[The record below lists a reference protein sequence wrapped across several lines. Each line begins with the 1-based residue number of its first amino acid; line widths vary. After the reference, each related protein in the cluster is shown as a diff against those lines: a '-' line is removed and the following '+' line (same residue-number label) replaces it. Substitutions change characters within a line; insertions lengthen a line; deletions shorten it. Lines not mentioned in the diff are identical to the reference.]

1 LINTSI
7 LELGRLTAETL
18 SPGKSLEFAIYGARR
33 NPLPWEAGRENETM
47 TPLIQEILK
56 LLPSLRRYARAVTG
70 DRRSADRY
78 IRMALEILAEEP
90 WRVPPGHEV
99 KFGLYKLFD
108 DVLSIFESDPTG
120 ETIDQT
126 DPYHRLKHGVLDLP
140 ILSRKLLLLVTV
152 ERFPLSRAA
161 KLLQMPAREAEIHL
175 AGACARLSGLAPALP
190 DRLIERISEEQ
201 AA

>member
-1 LINTSI
+1 MSRAATPYPGSGI
-7 LELGRLTAETL
+7 GRT
-18 SPGKSLEFAIYGARR
+18 RR
-33 NPLPWEAGRENETM
+33 GNM
-47 TPLIQEILK
+47 TPLIQEISK

-78 IRMALEILAEEP
+78 IRIALEILAEEP
-90 WRVPPGHEV
+90 WRLAPGREV

-108 DVLSIFESDPTG
+108 DVLSVFEPDPEG
-120 ETIDQT
+120 DPIDQT

-161 KLLQMPAREAEIHL
+161 TLLQMPAREAEIHL
-175 AGACARLSGLAPALP
+175 AGASAQLAGPPPAPPHPLIDPITQQPAAEAP
-190 DRLIERISEEQ
+190 DG
-201 AA
+201 

>member
-1 LINTSI
+1 M
-7 LELGRLTAETL
+7 TL
-18 SPGKSLEFAIYGARR
+18 
-33 NPLPWEAGRENETM
+33 
-47 TPLIQEILK
+47 LIQEISK

-70 DRRSADRY
+70 DRCSGDRY

-90 WRVPPGHEV
+90 WRLPPGQEV

-108 DVLSIFESDPTG
+108 DVLSIFESDPVA
-120 ETIDQT
+120 EAIDQA
-126 DPYHRLKHGVLDLP
+126 DPYHRLKHGLLDLP

-161 KLLQMPAREAEIHL
+161 QLLQMPAREAEIHL
-175 AGACARLSGLAPALP
+175 AGACAQLRGLTPALP
-190 DRLIERISEEQ
+190 DRLIERISQEQ

>member
-1 LINTSI
+1 
-7 LELGRLTAETL
+7 
-18 SPGKSLEFAIYGARR
+18 
-33 NPLPWEAGRENETM
+33 M
-47 TPLIQEILK
+47 TPLIREISK
-56 LLPSLRRYARAVTG
+56 LLPSLRRYASAVTG

-90 WRVPPGHEV
+90 WRLAPGQDV

-108 DVLSIFESDPTG
+108 DVLSVFQPDPAG
-120 ETIDQT
+120 DAIDQT

-161 KLLQMPAREAEIHL
+161 TLLQMPAREAEIHL
-175 AGACARLSGLAPALP
+175 AGACAQLSGLTPALP
-190 DRLIERISEEQ
+190 DRVVERISQEQ

>member
-1 LINTSI
+1 
-7 LELGRLTAETL
+7 
-18 SPGKSLEFAIYGARR
+18 
-33 NPLPWEAGRENETM
+33 M
-47 TPLIQEILK
+47 TPLIQEISK

-78 IRMALEILAEEP
+78 IRIALEILAEEP
-90 WRVPPGHEV
+90 WRLAPGREL
-99 KFGLYKLFD
+99 KFDLYKLFD
-108 DVLSIFESDPTG
+108 DVLSVFEPDPAG
-120 ETIDQT
+120 DPIDQT

-161 KLLQMPAREAEIHL
+161 RLLQMPAREAQIHL
-175 AGACARLSGLAPALP
+175 AGACAQLSGLTPALP
-190 DRLIERISEEQ
+190 DRIIERISQEQ

>member
-1 LINTSI
+1 
-7 LELGRLTAETL
+7 
-18 SPGKSLEFAIYGARR
+18 
-33 NPLPWEAGRENETM
+33 M
-47 TPLIQEILK
+47 TPLIREISK

-70 DRRSADRY
+70 DRLSADRY
-78 IRMALEILAEEP
+78 IRIALEILAEEP
-90 WRVPPGHEV
+90 WRLPPGREV

-108 DVLSIFESDPTG
+108 DVLSIFEPDPVAD
-120 ETIDQT
+120 TIDQA

-161 KLLQMPAREAEIHL
+161 QLLQMPAREAEIYL
-175 AGACARLSGLAPALP
+175 AGACAQLRGLTPAFP
-190 DRLIERISEEQ
+190 DRLIERISQEQ